1 MKSSFR
7 KRISSNQ
14 VQPIATKIS
23 SYTSQFLISS
33 GIPSYDDILFYKY
46 KFNFKNLSLLLF
58 LAFLIIIISNNKK
71 NSTD

>member
-7 KRISSNQ
+7 KKISSNQ

-33 GIPSYDDILFYKY
+33 GIPSFDDILL
-46 KFNFKNLSLLLF
+46 N
-58 LAFLIIIISNNKK
+58 IIKLQYIYIYIGY
-71 NSTD
+71 